1 MNIKQIS
8 VLEHIEQ
15 LRPLIAAHGQ
25 EVYGVEVC
33 PMLERYCQESVIV
46 LAMFDEE
53 TIVGYVST
61 FVLQHGHIADLVAI
75 IDAIY
80 LLPEYRRGRN
90 GLFLLEAAERCAKE
104 MGAKTAIIS
113 AKPKSA
119 LAKIL
124 NRRYYVDEICYARE
138 L

>member
-1 MNIKQIS
+1 MNIRQIS
-8 VLEHIEQ
+8 VVEHIEQ
-15 LRPLIAAHGQ
+15 LRPLISAHGM

-33 PMLERYCQESVIV
+33 PMLERYCQESVIA
-46 LAMFDEE
+46 LGMFDDDAL
-53 TIVGYVST
+53 VGYVST
-61 FVLQHGHIADLVAI
+61 FVLQHNHLTDLVAI

-90 GLFLLEAAERCAKE
+90 GLLLLEAAERCAKE
-104 MGAKTAIIS
+104 LGAKTAIIS

-119 LAKIL
+119 LARIL
-124 NRRYYVDEICYARE
+124 NRRYYVDEICFAKE